1 MLIIIEVES
10 VWCNS
15 KMKVVFSHAQLIQ
28 QIFDEYYL
36 QTKSVKITQKY
47 NIQILI
53 FLVLFLVGN
62 SIHLFLLTLFG

>member
-1 MLIIIEVES
+1 
-10 VWCNS
+10 
-15 KMKVVFSHAQLIQ
+15 MKVAFSHAQLIQ